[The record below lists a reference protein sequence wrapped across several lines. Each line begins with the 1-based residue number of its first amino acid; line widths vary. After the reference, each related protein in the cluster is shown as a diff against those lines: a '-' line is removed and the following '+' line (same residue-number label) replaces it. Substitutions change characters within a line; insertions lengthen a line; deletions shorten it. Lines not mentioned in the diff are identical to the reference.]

1 MYGVTSTAIMFS
13 AAMLKETCVAFFLMW
28 WVVGAIAI
36 YRSGRTSAWF
46 AFGVYCGLGAALRST
61 LFLLCLAALA
71 LPALRLQRGRQW
83 RLPSALLAAGVLL
96 ALAPWSVRNFRA
108 LGSFSPFPHNGGI
121 VLHQVYNPDNPRSAI
136 WVPPFVNYSHPSEI
150 WRGYAAEAD
159 RRTGRTLSPAEVDA
173 YWQEQALAF
182 MREHPHEVLYDIAK
196 KNLIFLADSE
206 VPNNRSAQEE
216 RLFSPVLALLPR
228 PMAFL
233 LGMGLTGLVWFGVR
247 DRRWPLLAAP
257 IALSVFTFAV
267 FWAED
272 RFRFHAAAVL
282 ALCSGLWLDGM
293 IAALGILRARRRLQS
308 WQPLLAGL
316 VALSISSLSWSLGS
330 RFPPPPVHW
339 DHVIWGY
346 VKMGRLQEAHAYAD
360 KAIATDPDD
369 GPVLEALGF
378 LAANDHR
385 YPEAV
390 KDFERAIEVR
400 PRSYV
405 AHFNLARALLET
417 GDRTRAAAEARTALE
432 LNPSPDTRALVEQL
446 GPAP

>member
-1 MYGVTSTAIMFS
+1 
-13 AAMLKETCVAFFLMW
+13 
-28 WVVGAIAI
+28 
-36 YRSGRTSAWF
+36 
-46 AFGVYCGLGAALRST
+46 
-61 LFLLCLAALA
+61 
-71 LPALRLQRGRQW
+71 
-83 RLPSALLAAGVLL
+83 
-96 ALAPWSVRNFRA
+96 
-108 LGSFSPFPHNGGI
+108 
-121 VLHQVYNPDNPRSAI
+121 
-136 WVPPFVNYSHPSEI
+136 
-150 WRGYAAEAD
+150 
-159 RRTGRTLSPAEVDA
+159 
-173 YWQEQALAF
+173 
-182 MREHPHEVLYDIAK
+182 
-196 KNLIFLADSE
+196 
-206 VPNNRSAQEE
+206 
-216 RLFSPVLALLPR
+216 
-228 PMAFL
+228 MAFL